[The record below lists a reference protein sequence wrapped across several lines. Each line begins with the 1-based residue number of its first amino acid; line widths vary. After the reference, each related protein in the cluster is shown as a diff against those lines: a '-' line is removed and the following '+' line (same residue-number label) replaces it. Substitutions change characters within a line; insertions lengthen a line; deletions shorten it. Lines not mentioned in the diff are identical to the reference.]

1 MVKLYEK
8 LDQDATFVPTY
19 YTLGKIF
26 ANKGNLE
33 EAQHWCERT
42 IKSDK
47 LRPEPYYTL
56 SLVYQQHGL
65 LDMAIDALRKAI
77 YLDRAFVLA
86 HYHLAQIYQRQGD
99 KVMARRSLQNV
110 QRLLEGKPREE
121 LIPEGD
127 GLVVGRLLELVE
139 NEMAT

>member
-33 EAQHWCERT
+33 EAQHWCERA

-65 LDMAIDALRKAI
+65 LDMAIDALKKAI

-86 HYHLAQIYQRQGD
+86 HYHLAQIYQRS
-99 KVMARRSLQNV
+99 AL
-110 QRLLEGKPREE
+110 
-121 LIPEGD
+121 
-127 GLVVGRLLELVE
+127 
-139 NEMAT
+139 